1 MGCEAL
7 KPTSLIPPV
16 VALVL
21 VGGWIGT
28 QRRALATLDRESALL
43 RTHLAHARAA
53 AGSDAS
59 PQAAKTPNGKPA
71 KDKEPIDWKKIAAQ
85 MGKMQRN
92 KGVGDMR
99 VMIHLHQRLQSM
111 TQEEL
116 VAALDEIAKLDLPA
130 GSRQKLEQLLVG
142 PLVEKDPEL
151 ALNRS
156 AARLND
162 QRDGMSGQL
171 ANALG
176 KWAEN
181 DPGKAAA
188 WFDEQIAAGKFDSKT
203 LDGKNPVRILF
214 EGEMIRILVGS
225 DPDAA
230 DARLAKLP
238 EDQWKAIFQ
247 GSSASK
253 VKEQDQKAFTDMM
266 RGRLSE
272 QAKNSAI
279 AMIASNVTPQGY
291 PEVSAYLDRIAATP
305 QERATSAN
313 TAAWTHMMQDANQR
327 IITRED
333 IDKMRE
339 WVTTQSPGIADA
351 TTGAVLAGA
360 AGIRNGKLSFA
371 DAAALAL
378 QYQASSGNDDVLGG
392 FLNGLL
398 TNGGTTS
405 SHNAEARV
413 LVGKLSD
420 PKRRDEIL
428 GLFK

>member
-1 MGCEAL
+1 M

-111 TQEEL
+111 TKEEL

-130 GSRQKLEQLLVG
+130 GSRQELEEMLIG

-151 ALNRS
+151 ALTRF
-156 AARLND
+156 ADRL
-162 QRDGMSGQL
+162 QKRDGMSWQL
-171 ANALG
+171 STAFS
-176 KWAEN
+176 KWAEK
-181 DPGKAAA
+181 DLGKASA
-188 WFDEQIAAGKFDSKT
+188 WFDQQIAAGNFDSKS
-203 LDGKNPVRILF
+203 LDGKSQARILF
-214 EGEMIRILVGS
+214 EGEMIRLLVGS
-225 DPDAA
+225 DLAA
-230 DARLAKLP
+230 AEARLAKLP
-238 EDQWKAIFQ
+238 EEQWAAIFRGQ
-247 GSSASK
+247 AASRVQEK
-253 VKEQDQKAFTDMM
+253 DQKAYADLM
-266 RGRLSE
+266 RGRMAE
-272 QAKNSAI
+272 KQKDSAI
-279 AMIASNVTPQGY
+279 ALIATNVGPKGY

-305 QERATSAN
+305 EERAASAR
-313 TAAWTHMMQDANQR
+313 TASRSQMIQDAHKR

-333 IDKMRE
+333 IDTMRE
-339 WVTTQSPGIADA
+339 WVTAQSPGTADA
-351 TTGAVLAGA
+351 TTGAALASA
-360 AGIRNGKLSFA
+360 VSRNGKLKFA

-378 QYQASSGNDDVLGG
+378 HYQASSGNDDVLVN
-392 FLNGLL
+392 FLDPQQASTPMDGAPLEQNQEESIKL
-398 TNGGTTS
+398 
-405 SHNAEARV
+405 AE
-413 LVGKLSD
+413 KISD
-420 PKRRDEIL
+420 PARREEVL
-428 GLFK
+428 KKLK